1 MRATI
6 FAAVFALAII
16 GAAFAA
22 FRHIDRT
29 QAQPVR
35 DLSRMMSVR
44 FVVSEAL
51 TAHYRQH
58 DRYPSALSE
67 LPLPTLR
74 WGDEGSSVRDVKAWT
89 YVSEGPSFTMTWTS
103 ARGAELYGG
112 GRTGQV
118 YFSRAE
124 RR

>member
-6 FAAVFALAII
+6 FAAVIALAII
-16 GAAFAA
+16 GAAVAS

-35 DLSRMMSVR
+35 DLARMMSVR
-44 FVVSEAL
+44 FVVSEAI

-58 DRYPSALSE
+58 GRYPSALSE

-74 WGDEGSSVRDVKAWT
+74 WGDEGSSVRDVEAWT
-89 YVSEGPSFTMTWTS
+89 YVSDGPSFTMTWTN